1 LKYKKYIPDAIKISE
16 IGLGAW
22 QLGQNS
28 GWKSMTE
35 TEAIKLVQKSLD
47 LGINFFDTAPNYGHG
62 TGEERLGQGA

>member
-1 LKYKKYIPDAIKISE
+1 MTINISE

-35 TEAIKLVQKSLD
+35 IEAIKLVHKSLD
-47 LGINFFDTAPNYGHG
+47 FGINFFDTSR
-62 TGEERLGQGA
+62 T